1 MATEKLSSDVYDI
14 ANYIEEIKLNHI
26 PESQTTLSLGIFGYL
41 NDVFSNSLQNTIR
54 MSSEY
59 SNEAIAT
66 RARFEKNVITH
77 ALNLGINKI
86 NATPAI
92 MNVILMFPEEYVLQ
106 RMENDRFTYDHNVKI
121 YIGDFEF
128 HTDYNIIIR
137 KNIIANQEV
146 VYTAMYDIDG
156 LNPLSDIT
164 DPYLPPIGRITYGS
178 NQVMLLVSCFIRQV
192 EYVTEHR
199 KILTDN
205 PIENKTM
212 IFEYEDQLAAFNVD
226 VYETGRDETIHL
238 TPVYEGLYDYD
249 AAKYCNYSYI
259 DSNTIR
265 IKFDRDSYE
274 PALNCDVDINI
285 RLTQGAGGNFSFKDE
300 VKVDLVSDDIN
311 YDGMYM
317 IVKPRGNEGSKDGID
332 KKSIDDLKKI
342 IPKEALAHGCIINTQ
357 DLENFFNS
365 INTDNCKLYF
375 YKNRDNPLERLY
387 YSYII
392 LKNNDNILPT
402 NTIDVKLKKDQ
413 LEVTEEGNLL
423 MKPGTLVYLNPEND
437 YGEIIS
443 KDVTAEEK
451 AQMNED
457 GFLYINPFLTV
468 LNRSP
473 LYTSY
478 FLNIINV
485 EKDLNFTYIN
495 QNSVIQYIA
504 STIAWKRAY
513 FTDRNIYKM
522 TIEMVQNINIDLDM
536 LIYDKDQNVIGTKL
550 KVCAVIYDDQQVKP
564 LRWIEAEFIEFSQ
577 EDFSFKFEF
586 KFETNDIIDDNNR
599 IRIENMYDLG
609 TTRKQYA
616 YLKERVKCQILVF
629 GQFDQEYGRDDT
641 DMYIPG
647 LEGYTLCNKYD
658 IVDNLEMFYNY
669 SHIVSSAILLS
680 KDDTDATIY
689 ELTRVPLVRDR
700 YINSEKRIN
709 TFIKEMEL
717 RRKYIEDSLMQL
729 EDSFGIDFKFFN
741 TYGPSNLFYVEGG
754 SLINR
759 TNLSMTFKMK
769 PITQS
774 DIYVKDRII
783 VDIKEYLEDI
793 NEITDLH
800 IPNLITQITNT
811 YREQLVYFEFVD
823 INGYGPGSQHVY
835 RPDEYTGDV
844 VPEFLN
850 VNVTDEDEPDINII
864 VM

>member
-1 MATEKLSSDVYDI
+1 MAKENLSSDIYDI
-14 ANYIEEIKLNHI
+14 SEYIEDIKLNHI
-26 PESQTTLSLGIFGYL
+26 PETQTTLALGIFGYL
-41 NDVFSNSLQNTIR
+41 NSVFSNSLQNTIR

-66 RARFEKNVITH
+66 KARFEKNIITH

-86 NATPAI
+86 NATPAK
-92 MNVILMFPEEYVLQ
+92 MNVMLMFPEEYVMN
-106 RMENDRFTYDHNVKI
+106 RMENDRFVYDNNVKI
-121 YIGDFEF
+121 FIGDYEF
-128 HTDYNIIIR
+128 HTDYDIIIKR
-137 KNIIANQEV
+137 NVIVNEEV
-146 VYTAMYDIDG
+146 VYTAMYDIDR

-164 DPYLPPIGRITYGS
+164 DPYLPPIGRIKYGN
-178 NQVMLLVSCFIRQV
+178 NQTMLIVNCFIRQV
-192 EYVTEHR
+192 SYVTEHK

-226 VYETGRDETIHL
+226 VYETGRKETVHL
-238 TPVYEGLYDYD
+238 IPVYEGLYDYD

-285 RLTQGAGGNFSFKDE
+285 RLTQGAAGNFNYKDE
-300 VKVDLVSDDIN
+300 IKVDLVSDEIN

-317 IVKPRGNEGSKDGID
+317 IVKPRGSDGSRDGID
-332 KKSIDDLKKI
+332 KKSIADLKKI

-357 DLENFFNS
+357 DLENFFNA

-402 NTIDVKLKKDQ
+402 NTIDIKLKKDQ
-413 LEVTEEGNLL
+413 LVVTEEGNLL
-423 MKPGTLVYLNPEND
+423 MKPGTLIYLKSGND
-437 YGEIIS
+437 YGEIVGS
-443 KDVTAEEK
+443 DVTDEEK
-451 AQMNED
+451 AKMNED
-457 GFLYINPFLTV
+457 GFLYMNPFLAV

-478 FLNIINV
+478 FLNIINT
-485 EKDLNFTYIN
+485 EKELEFTYIN
-495 QNSVIQYIA
+495 QKSVIQYVT
-504 STIAWKRAY
+504 SSVQWKRSY

-522 TIEMVQNINIDLDM
+522 TIELVQNINIDLDM
-536 LIYDKDQNVIGTKL
+536 LIYNEDQQVIGTKL
-550 KVCAVIYDDQQVKP
+550 KVCAIIYDDRQIKP
-564 LRWIEAEFIEFSQ
+564 LRWVEAEFVDFSE
-577 EDFSFKFEF
+577 EDFSFKFEVRL
-586 KFETNDIIDDNNR
+586 ETNDIIDDNNR
-599 IRIENMYDLG
+599 IRIENMYDIG
-609 TTRKQYA
+609 SNRQQYA
-616 YLKERVKCQILVF
+616 YCKEKVKCQILIF
-629 GQFDQEYGRDDT
+629 GQFEEEYGREDADL
-641 DMYIPG
+641 YIPN
-647 LEGYTLCNKYD
+647 LQGYTLCNKYN
-658 IVDNLEMFYNY
+658 IVDNLELFYNY
-669 SHIVSSAILLS
+669 SHILSPTILLS
-680 KDDTDATIY
+680 QNEDNETVYQVNRI
-689 ELTRVPLVRDR
+689 PLVRDR
-700 YINSEKRIN
+700 YINTEKRIL

-717 RRKYIEDSLMQL
+717 RRRYIEDSLMQL
-729 EDSFGIDFKFFN
+729 EDSFGIDFRFFN

-754 SLINR
+754 ALINR

-769 PITQS
+769 PITTS
-774 DIYVKDRII
+774 DIYVKDKII
-783 VDIKEYLEDI
+783 VDIKDYLEDI
-793 NEITDLH
+793 NDISDLH

-811 YREQLVYFEFVD
+811 YRDQLVYFEFVD

-835 RPDEYTGDV
+835 RPNDYTGDV

-850 VNVTDEDEPDINII
+850 INVTDEDEPDINII